1 MPELPP
7 RRIPLSLLED
17 RILETLE
24 RRGVAPE
31 DGRVSARVLLEAEA
45 RGYPAQGVR
54 RVPEICAFLDRG
66 NLSPR
71 TAFEQHDP
79 APAIRIFHSEASLG
93 HPIAVQAADAAAGL
107 ARTYGLGCVAVL
119 GAGHIGYLTHYA
131 ERAAATGVFCFV
143 TTTSSPAVALPGSS
157 VPLLGT
163 NPLAYAF
170 PLDEG
175 VLCADFATAEVA
187 RGEVLAHRDAGTSF
201 DREVGNDSNGEPTR
215 DPVEILKSGI
225 LPMGGSGKGGRKGA
239 LLNLLLGTLAGPLA
253 GGVPNHE
260 VLGTRWP
267 DAKPNKTDF
276 FLAIDI
282 AAFGDPE
289 MFKAKMSG
297 FLDELIESSPDFHV
311 PGRHSRALWEQAL
324 REGIVETDDVRELLD
339 GEPV

>member
-1 MPELPP
+1 MPP
-7 RRIPLSLLED
+7 RRIPLGILED
-17 RILETLE
+17 RILGTLE
-24 RRGVAPE
+24 RRGVARE

-54 RVPEICAFLDRG
+54 RVSEICAFLDRG

-71 TAFEQHDP
+71 AAFERHDP
-79 APAIRIFHSEASLG
+79 APAIRVLRCEASLG
-93 HPIAVQAADAAAGL
+93 HPVAVQAADAAAGL

-143 TTTSSPAVALPGSS
+143 TTTSSPAVALPGAS

-187 RGEVLAHRDAGTSF
+187 RGEVLAHRDAGTRF

-215 DPVEILKSGI
+215 DPAEILKSGI
-225 LPMGGSGKGGRKGA
+225 LPMGGGRKGA

-289 MFKAKMSG
+289 AFKAKMSG
-297 FLDELIESSPDFHV
+297 LLDELVGSSPIFHV
-311 PGRHSRALWEQAL
+311 PGRHSRARWEQAL
-324 REGIVETDDVRELLD
+324 REGIVETDDVRALLD
-339 GEPV
+339 GEPA